1 VRDGCAHRILSV
13 HLNPL
18 PSAAVTTSSSPRA
31 LTLAASI
38 GWRHVTGDPV
48 RALLLAWRV
57 LPAPLRGS
65 LKIAGP
71 YGRAAVLWGAGDRPA
86 ALAALAGSPRRQ
98 AAFALAADQPAAA
111 AAALERI
118 PRTDQGRAV
127 LAARLAWREGRL
139 TDAIRALEGA
149 PGRQA
154 RRLRATLAPQQA
166 FLAAPPVAKTMIMG
180 TSGRYSSGST
190 HDHEPGRERGGAG
203 DLPATERVTP
213 GHARH
218 GREPEAGR
226 ERWPERERWPR
237 HGREPEAGRERWP
250 ERERWPGRDR
260 VPGRVL
266 HLVSDALPSVSAGY
280 TIRTHEIV
288 LAQKAAGLDPHVV
301 TRAGFPVTQGKLDG
315 RRLVTVDGVPYHRLL
330 PWLLP
335 GHGDADPRLAALGE
349 NLADRL
355 TQELKPAV
363 LHAASNF
370 ANARLAL
377 ALGQRHGVPVV
388 YEVRG
393 FWEDTWLSRHPDGA
407 SLASSELYQRSR
419 ALETECMLAADLVVT
434 LGEAMRE
441 EIEARGVPAEKILLV
456 PNAVSEDFLR
466 PLPAPGNLRAELGIE
481 PDEYVIGEVTS
492 LVKHEGIGT
501 LLKATAILRD
511 RGVPVR
517 ALIVGDGPERAALQ
531 RQAAADGL
539 AQAAVFTGRVPATQ
553 VRQFHALLDIFV
565 VPRTPDRVCQL
576 VTPLKPIEAMASGL
590 CVVTSEVKAL
600 TEIVKHEV
608 TGMQTVPQDPV
619 SLADCLE
626 LLIYSPDIRKKLGDN
641 AREWVSRDRTWTRN
655 AARYSGAYAR
665 LGAI

>member
-1 VRDGCAHRILSV
+1 
-13 HLNPL
+13 
-18 PSAAVTTSSSPRA
+18 VTTSISPRA

-38 GWRHVTGDPV
+38 GWRHVTADPV

-65 LKIAGP
+65 LRLAGP
-71 YGRAAVLWGAGDRPA
+71 YGRAAMLWGEGDRPA
-86 ALAALAGSPRRQ
+86 ALGVLDGSPRRQ
-98 AAFALAADQPAAA
+98 AVFALAADQPAAA
-111 AAALERI
+111 AAALARL
-118 PRTDQGRAV
+118 PDTDPARPV

-139 TDAIRALEGA
+139 TDAIRALDGA
-149 PGRQA
+149 RTRQA
-154 RRLRATLAPQQA
+154 RRLRATLAPQQSH
-166 FLAAPPVAKTMIMG
+166 LAAPPLAK
-180 TSGRYSSGST
+180 ST
-190 HDHEPGRERGGAG
+190 NRVGKRA
-203 DLPATERVTP
+203 PAQ
-213 GHARH
+213 
-218 GREPEAGR
+218 
-226 ERWPERERWPR
+226 
-237 HGREPEAGRERWP
+237 
-250 ERERWPGRDR
+250 

-288 LAQKAAGLDPHVV
+288 LAQRAAGLEPHVA
-301 TRAGFPVTQGKLDG
+301 TRCGFPVTQGRIDG
-315 RRLVTVDGVPYHRLL
+315 RRLVTLDGVPYRRLL
-330 PWLLP
+330 PWHLP
-335 GHGDADPRLAALGE
+335 GHGDADPKLAALGE
-349 NLADRL
+349 KLAARL
-355 TQELKPAV
+355 TQEIKPAV

-370 ANARLAL
+370 VNARLAL
-377 ALGQRHGVPVV
+377 ALGQRYGLPVV

-441 EIEARGVPAEKILLV
+441 EIEARGVPATQILIV
-456 PNAVSEDFLR
+456 PNAVSDDFLA
-466 PLPAPGNLRAELGIE
+466 PLPELPDVSGLRAELGIG
-481 PDEYVIGEVTS
+481 PGEYVVGEVTS
-492 LVKHEGIGT
+492 LVPHEGIGT
-501 LLKATAILRD
+501 LLEAVAILRA
-511 RGVPVR
+511 RGVPAR

-531 RQAAADGL
+531 RQAAEAGL
-539 AQAAVFTGRVPATQ
+539 AQAAVFTGRVPAAK

-565 VPRTPDRVCQL
+565 VPRTSDRVCQL
-576 VTPLKPIEAMASGL
+576 VTPLKPVEAMASGL

-626 LLIYSPDIRKKLGDN
+626 LLIYSPDIRRKLGDN
-641 AREWVSRDRTWTRN
+641 AREWVSRDRTWARN
-655 AARYSGAYAR
+655 AARYKDAYAR